1 MLIPFA
7 ILLALV
13 IYLIYTRNSF
23 EKNMVSLYESKFEEW
38 KKHINVAEDK
48 EVTKELAGLV
58 FKKGYKVEIELLN
71 ESSFSLPK
79 SSLLP
84 YVVLTRFIWLIA
96 SAYVIL

>member
-1 MLIPFA
+1 MNYDMLIPFA

-71 ESSFSLPK
+71 EDVK
-79 SSLLP
+79 SSLERGKFEIKNLKDEN
-84 YVVLTRFIWLIA
+84 
-96 SAYVIL
+96 

>member
-1 MLIPFA
+1 MNYDMLIPFA
-7 ILLALV
+7 ILLTLV

-38 KKHINVAEDK
+38 KKHINIAEDK

-71 ESSFSLPK
+71 EDVK
-79 SSLLP
+79 SSLERGKFEIKNLKDEN
-84 YVVLTRFIWLIA
+84 
-96 SAYVIL
+96 

>member
-48 EVTKELAGLV
+48 EVTKELAGQEV
-58 FKKGYKVEIELLN
+58 KKGYKVEIELLN
-71 ESSFSLPK
+71 EDVK
-79 SSLLP
+79 SSLERGKFEIKNLKDEN
-84 YVVLTRFIWLIA
+84 
-96 SAYVIL
+96 

>member
-7 ILLALV
+7 ILLTLV

-38 KKHINVAEDK
+38 KKHINIAEDK
-48 EVTKELAGLV
+48 EATKELAGLV

-71 ESSFSLPK
+71 EDVK
-79 SSLLP
+79 SSLERGKFEIRNLKDEN
-84 YVVLTRFIWLIA
+84 
-96 SAYVIL
+96 

>member
-38 KKHINVAEDK
+38 KKHITIEEDK
-48 EVTKELAGLV
+48 KPTKELAGLV

-71 ESSFSLPK
+71 EDVK
-79 SSLLP
+79 SSLERGKFEIKNLKDEN
-84 YVVLTRFIWLIA
+84 
-96 SAYVIL
+96 

>member
-7 ILLALV
+7 ILLTLV

-71 ESSFSLPK
+71 EDVK
-79 SSLLP
+79 SSLERGKFEIKNLKDEN
-84 YVVLTRFIWLIA
+84 
-96 SAYVIL
+96 

>member
-71 ESSFSLPK
+71 EDVK
-79 SSLLP
+79 SSLERGKFEIKNLKDENWIKE
-84 YVVLTRFIWLIA
+84 F
-96 SAYVIL
+96 

>member
-1 MLIPFA
+1 MLIPFG

-48 EVTKELAGLV
+48 EPTKELLGLV
-58 FKKGYKVEIELLN
+58 FKKGYKIEIELLN
-71 ESSFSLPK
+71 EDIK
-79 SSLLP
+79 SNLERGKFEIRNLKDGN
-84 YVVLTRFIWLIA
+84 
-96 SAYVIL
+96 

>member
-1 MLIPFA
+1 MNEVTVNYDMLIPFA

-71 ESSFSLPK
+71 EDVK
-79 SSLLP
+79 SNLERGKFEIRNLKDEN
-84 YVVLTRFIWLIA
+84 
-96 SAYVIL
+96 

>member
-71 ESSFSLPK
+71 EDVK
-79 SSLLP
+79 SSLERGKFEIKNLKDEN
-84 YVVLTRFIWLIA
+84 
-96 SAYVIL
+96 

>member
-1 MLIPFA
+1 MNYDMLIPFA
-7 ILLALV
+7 ILLTLV

-71 ESSFSLPK
+71 EDVK
-79 SSLLP
+79 SSLERGKFEIKNLKDEN
-84 YVVLTRFIWLIA
+84 
-96 SAYVIL
+96 

>member
-1 MLIPFA
+1 MAYDMLIPFG
-7 ILLALV
+7 ILLVLV

-23 EKNMVSLYESKFEEW
+23 EKNMVFLYESKFEEW

-71 ESSFSLPK
+71 EDVK
-79 SSLLP
+79 SSLERGKFEIKNLKDEN
-84 YVVLTRFIWLIA
+84 
-96 SAYVIL
+96 

>member
-71 ESSFSLPK
+71 EDVK
-79 SSLLP
+79 SSLERGKFEIRNLKDEN
-84 YVVLTRFIWLIA
+84 
-96 SAYVIL
+96 

>member
-1 MLIPFA
+1 MGYDMLIPFG

-48 EVTKELAGLV
+48 EPTKELLGLV
-58 FKKGYKVEIELLN
+58 FKKGYKIEIELLN
-71 ESSFSLPK
+71 EDIK
-79 SSLLP
+79 SNLERGKFEIRNLKDGN
-84 YVVLTRFIWLIA
+84 
-96 SAYVIL
+96 